1 MPLVEAVVAQ
11 LEAGADAAARAEA
24 GMGGARL
31 SARLLGWLPAVGVA
45 FSAAIDPASL
55 SMVREPWGIA
65 LVAIAA
71 LLALAGRRWLT
82 RMTVRATAPPSVE
95 DDAVGL
101 ALALLDASVAS
112 GADVA
117 GALASVGASLAPDA
131 PRAGAGLSRAGQEL
145 RAGTRWEDAWTHAT
159 EDSPSLRVVEE
170 TLRWAW
176 RSGAAPRPALAAA
189 RRAEVRRAAAARE
202 VAVSQ
207 LSVRAALPL
216 SLCLLP
222 SFVLVGVV
230 PMLIAVA
237 RSGGLVP

>member
-1 MPLVEAVVAQ
+1 
-11 LEAGADAAARAEA
+11 
-24 GMGGARL
+24 MGGARL

-55 SMVREPWGIA
+55 TIVREPWGVA
-65 LVAIAA
+65 LVTVAA

-82 RMTVRATAPPSVE
+82 RMTARATAPPPVE
-95 DDAVGL
+95 EEAVGL
-101 ALALLDASVAS
+101 ALALLEASVAS

-117 GALASVGASLAPDA
+117 GAVASVGAALAPETPRGGSGLTA
-131 PRAGAGLSRAGQEL
+131 AGLALRAGA
-145 RAGTRWEDAWTHAT
+145 RWEDAWTRAAD
-159 EDSPSLRVVEE
+159 ESPSLAPVEE
-170 TLRWAW
+170 ALRWAW
-176 RSGAAPRPALAAA
+176 RSGAAPGPALAAA
-189 RRAEVRRAAAARE
+189 RRSEVRRSAAARE
-202 VAVSQ
+202 LAVSQ

-222 SFVLVGVV
+222 SFVLVGIV